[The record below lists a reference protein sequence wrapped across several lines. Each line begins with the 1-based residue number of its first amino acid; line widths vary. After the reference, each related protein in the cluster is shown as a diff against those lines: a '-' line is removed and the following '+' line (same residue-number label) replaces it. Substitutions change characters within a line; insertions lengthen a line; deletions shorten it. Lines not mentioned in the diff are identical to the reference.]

1 MANFKD
7 IATNGKKLNTFVNST
22 IRSYNSVATKLHHA
36 ACMTLF
42 HIAQYG
48 EGHALNTFYNGLRK
62 NDQTALRLWIG
73 KHTQYVDL
81 DDDGKTKN
89 WIAFTAKDG
98 FRVVKGKE
106 QYRKDVYDLD
116 DLIALDAFYNK
127 DVRDPKAFDLAA
139 AITMLKKAVDNVNSK
154 SEKNNVALPESIAR
168 LLKDAS
174 TIVAEEAA
182 KLEKEAA

>member
-1 MANFKD
+1 MTNFKD

-116 DLIALDAFYNK
+116 DLIALDPFYNK

-154 SEKNNVALPESIAR
+154 SEKNNVALPESITR